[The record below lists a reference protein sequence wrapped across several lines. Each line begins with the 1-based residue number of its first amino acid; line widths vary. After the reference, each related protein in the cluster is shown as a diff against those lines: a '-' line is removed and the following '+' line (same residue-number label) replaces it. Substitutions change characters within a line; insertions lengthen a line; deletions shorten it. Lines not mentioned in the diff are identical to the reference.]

1 MTLTGRKTQTV
12 DWARARERLALA
24 AQLLADQSS
33 DPRRIEAVYRN
44 RAAVLAAPPDRSDRG
59 MERRRVVL
67 FRLGSDCVA
76 APLSWVE
83 RIIPDPACTSLPG
96 VAERW
101 AGVIVAD
108 GEIVPV
114 LDLARLLG
122 LAPPEPS
129 APRNVIKLR
138 QAKPDCG
145 LLVGEVLEIRG
156 FAPAELR
163 PFTGNVALV
172 EAVAPGN
179 VLVLDIDSLIAQ
191 ELRQ

>member
-1 MTLTGRKTQTV
+1 MNLTTQKAQTV
-12 DWARARERLALA
+12 DWARARERIALA
-24 AQLLADQSS
+24 GQLLAELGS
-33 DPRRIEAVYRN
+33 DSRQIQAAYRN
-44 RAAVLAAPPDRSDRG
+44 RAAALAKRTHQSDRNR
-59 MERRRVVL
+59 ERRQVVV
-67 FRLGSDCVA
+67 FRLGSDHVA
-76 APLSWVE
+76 APLNGVD

-114 LDLARLLG
+114 LDLARVLG
-122 LAPPEPS
+122 LAPPE
-129 APRNVIKLR
+129 AAVARNVIRLR

-145 LLVGEVLEIRG
+145 LLVGEVLEIAS

-163 PFTGNVALV
+163 PFTGNNALV

-179 VLVLDIDSLIAQ
+179 ILVLDVDSLIAQ
-191 ELRQ
+191 ELQQ